1 MLGQTPARPSFA
13 VKPDGFIEFLGS
25 DATLPDFNTKSS

>member
-13 VKPDGFIEFLGS
+13 VKPDGFVEFVGG
-25 DATLPDFNTKSS
+25 DAALPYLNASSF